1 MPGETTYKTR
11 AGPDELAVV
20 WNLLRSFFE
29 WFGEVGFFCGR
40 VIHAAIT
47 PPYEFR
53 ELIRQLDEVGSKS
66 ALLVL
71 LAGAAM
77 GVVLSLKLETACFG
91 SAPNR
96 RSLRSS

>member
-1 MPGETTYKTR
+1 
-11 AGPDELAVV
+11 VV
-20 WNLLRSFFE
+20 Q

-40 VIHAAIT
+40 VFRAALT

-53 ELIRQLDEVGSKS
+53 ELIRQMDEVGSKS

-77 GVVLSLKLETACFG
+77 GVVLSLETRN
-91 SAPNR
+91 SLIRLVRSR
-96 RSLRSS
+96 RCPRSS